1 MTATDP
7 FQAHRAAFAGQTARV
22 TQLGGSSPIGRFLA
36 LTISLLVLLLA
47 LVLLIPVLL
56 LGGLVVLGVV
66 LYVKAR
72 RMLASRGGG
81 NGAGGVGRGPWS
93 GRKNVRV
100 RQPRD

>member
-7 FQAHRAAFAGQTARV
+7 FRAHRAAFAGQTARV
-22 TQLGGSSPIGRFLA
+22 TQLGGSSPLGRLLA
-36 LTISLLVLLLA
+36 LVVSLLVLLLA

-56 LGGLVVLGVV
+56 LGGLVVLGFV

-72 RMLASRGGG
+72 RLLASRGG
-81 NGAGGVGRGPWS
+81 AGGVGGSGSGPRN